1 MSNTQSKHR
10 NKTEKAKKVKI
21 YLHANASVLAVWS
34 CNHDHISPDR
44 TSNMHA
50 RARAKSPSRPSDQFV
65 CPSVQ
70 PTDRNQQKQNK
81 IRFDRRALLSMAI
94 WDEVASSLFQ
104 FYAITLCRSVWPQLR
119 DACRSAE
126 SKKNRNNDNH
136 EQTIQ
141 HSTQQTISQ
150 NLPKPIGE
158 FVCHELMHF

>member
-126 SKKNRNNDNH
+126 SKKTETTTTTNK
-136 EQTIQ
+136 QS
-141 HSTQQTISQ
+141 STVHNKQFRRIYQ
-150 NLPKPIGE
+150 NQLAN
-158 FVCHELMHF
+158 LYAMS

>member
-141 HSTQQTISQ
+141 RTQQTISQ